1 MVTQA
6 VILLDT
12 EGGSSD
18 NLRVDEIQNL
28 KNKVKLLEK
37 EVELKNKDL
46 EIYRKELVKAN
57 ESLETLVLH
66 IHSQLK
72 KALEIQRQV
81 VPTEFPHI
89 PGFEFSSKFLASS
102 LTGGD
107 YFDIFEHRDRM
118 QFGILM
124 SSASGYSISALF
136 LSLFMKFTF
145 ASRQEGETQSP
156 ESLIASVK
164 QDLVPHLS
172 PRDQFHFFYGVM
184 NRRHLRLDLI
194 NVGQVMAI
202 HYSHDTG
209 ALKRLQFGLKPLSQ
223 DYDLSSLKVES
234 VDFEPKD
241 KLILCSPGLL
251 KIPNKEGE
259 LFGEERFYSII
270 KKSAQSD
277 VHNLRNEI
285 FFQAQQFAKDKNL
298 PQDLTAIVVEAK
310 ERVLKLAST

>member
-1 MVTQA
+1 M
-6 VILLDT
+6 
-12 EGGSSD
+12 
-18 NLRVDEIQNL
+18 
-28 KNKVKLLEK
+28 LEK
-37 EVELKNKDL
+37 ELELKNKDL
-46 EIYRKELVKAN
+46 EIYRKELLKAN
-57 ESLETLVLH
+57 EQLENLVLH
-66 IHSQLK
+66 IHTQLR

-102 LTGGD
+102 LMGGD

-118 QFGILM
+118 QFGLLM

-145 ASRQEGETQSP
+145 ASRQEGNTQSP
-156 ESLIASVK
+156 
-164 QDLVPHLS
+164 QDLLASMKLDMVPHLGEK
-172 PRDQFHFFYGVM
+172 DQFHFFYGVM

-194 NVGQVMAI
+194 NVGDVIAL
-202 HYSHDTG
+202 HYTHDTQK
-209 ALKRLQFGLKPLSQ
+209 LKRLQFGKPAVTRNS
-223 DYDLSSLKVES
+223 DLSSLQVES

-251 KIPNKEGE
+251 KVKSQEGE
-259 LFGEERFYSII
+259 SFGEERFYSII

-277 VHNLRNEI
+277 VHNVRNEI

-310 ERVLKLAST
+310 ERVLKLAPT

>member
-1 MVTQA
+1 VD
-6 VILLDT
+6 DT
-12 EGGSSD
+12 
-18 NLRVDEIQNL
+18 QNL
-28 KNKVKLLEK
+28 KNKIKLLEK
-37 EVELKNKDL
+37 ELELKNKDL
-46 EIYRKELVKAN
+46 EIYRKELMKAN
-57 ESLETLVLH
+57 EQLETLVLH
-66 IHSQLK
+66 IHTQLK

-102 LTGGD
+102 LMGGD

-118 QFGILM
+118 QFGLLM

-145 ASRQEGETQSP
+145 ASRQDVDGQTPQS
-156 ESLIASVK
+156 LLASMK
-164 QDLVPHLS
+164 EDLVSHLS
-172 PRDQFHFFYGVM
+172 EKDQFHFFYGVM
-184 NRRHLRLDLI
+184 NRRHLRLELI
-194 NVGQVMAI
+194 NVGSVLAV
-202 HYSHDTG
+202 HYVHATQS
-209 ALKRLQFGLKPLSQ
+209 LKRLQFSAPPLTK
-223 DYDLSSLKVES
+223 DYDMGALKIET

-251 KIPNKEGE
+251 KISNSKGE
-259 LFGEERFYSII
+259 FFGEERFYSII

-285 FFQAQQFAKDKNL
+285 FFQAQQFSADKNL

-310 ERVLKLAST
+310 ERVLKLASV

>member
-1 MVTQA
+1 MDDQQ
-6 VILLDT
+6 
-12 EGGSSD
+12 S
-18 NLRVDEIQNL
+18 L
-28 KNKVKLLEK
+28 KNRIKLLEK
-37 EVELKNKDL
+37 ELELKNKDL

-57 ESLETLVLH
+57 EQLETLVLH
-66 IHSQLK
+66 IHTQLK

-89 PGFEFSSKFLASS
+89 PGFEFSSKFMASS
-102 LTGGD
+102 LSGGD

-145 ASRQEGETQSP
+145 ASSQDPDAQSVAQ
-156 ESLIASVK
+156 LLQGMK

-172 PRDQFHFFYGVM
+172 VKDAFHCFYGVM
-184 NRRHLRLDLI
+184 NRRHLRMDYVSFGDVI
-194 NVGQVMAI
+194 AV
-202 HYSHDTG
+202 HYVNATQS
-209 ALKRLQFGLKPLSQ
+209 LKRLQGGFKPLTQ
-223 DYDLSSLKVES
+223 NYDIAAITTSS

-251 KIPNKEGE
+251 KIANPDGE

-277 VHNLRNEI
+277 VHNLRNEV
-285 FFQAQQFAKDKNL
+285 FFQAQQFAKTKNL